1 MKYENLPNSLAE
13 LNRMK
18 AALPEMQRAESQRI
32 EQARAD
38 LEKEVEAF
46 KADVPMIEDPEKE
59 YKVKITFI
67 KALIIG
73 GLLMVIAPLFFLYDF
88 EDEASA
94 IAVVILGG
102 ILLIAGIIM
111 GFIVSEINYPHEEE
125 KAEYQLACTDFEA
138 YKEKKAKEFADKRER
153 ELREREFKLKDEAQL
168 IDRKIAAVKAEIDY
182 RAKHKPKCPTCGSER
197 VAPIG
202 EAERW
207 MDSTGLGTVVG
218 GGLNSPSLGK
228 SYRCFNC
235 GYRW

>member
-1 MKYENLPNSLAE
+1 MKYENLPNSLEE

-32 EQARAD
+32 AQARAD

-46 KADVPMIEDPEKE
+46 KADVPMIEDSEKE

-67 KALIIG
+67 KALIIC
-73 GLLMVIAPLFFLYDF
+73 GLLMAIAPLFFLYDF

-94 IAVVILGG
+94 IAVLILGG

-153 ELREREFKLKDEAQL
+153 
-168 IDRKIAAVKAEIDY
+168 
-182 RAKHKPKCPTCGSER
+182 
-197 VAPIG
+197 
-202 EAERW
+202 
-207 MDSTGLGTVVG
+207 
-218 GGLNSPSLGK
+218 
-228 SYRCFNC
+228 
-235 GYRW
+235 

>member
-1 MKYENLPNSLAE
+1 
-13 LNRMK
+13 
-18 AALPEMQRAESQRI
+18 
-32 EQARAD
+32 
-38 LEKEVEAF
+38 
-46 KADVPMIEDPEKE
+46 MIEDPEKE

-153 ELREREFKLKDEAQL
+153 ELREREYELENEGRL
-168 IDRKIAAVKAEIDY
+168 IDQKIREVKAEMDY